1 MCVCTSAQKEEEEK
15 PTWQT
20 LPILTVAQAG
30 VLVLFFQ
37 LFQLLCLIIFII
49 QSVMVQTCQHVSAPQ
64 DRKLSLQGHMPLAAS
79 PRGGPLLPAGAKL
92 VCCLLPPLPAMEGV
106 LLWVAGVVGLR
117 VSLLLFPARAL
128 LHYPHSTLHPC
139 KHHCTRE
146 ALQFPDKI
154 DVAPLEGSCPFSLS
168 VLFILQQTGR
178 NCVCVLL
185 RG

>member
-1 MCVCTSAQKEEEEK
+1 MANVTNFNSCSGRCACTILS
-15 PTWQT
+15 T
-20 LPILTVAQAG
+20 LPA
-30 VLVLFFQ
+30 
-37 LFQLLCLIIFII
+37 
-49 QSVMVQTCQHVSAPQ
+49 SVFDNFHNTKCYGTNVPACVSPTGQKALPPRTHASGCFPQ
-64 DRKLSLQGHMPLAAS
+64 
-79 PRGGPLLPAGAKL
+79 GGPLLPAGAKL